1 MANRCSK
8 SDFVS
13 GSVFAEHLEGTRRS
27 SDGPRRPQTSS
38 NSLDGLFGSEPSSHS
53 NPAPDRGRMAVKPW

>member
-27 SDGPRRPQTSS
+27 SSTRTRPSESS
-38 NSLDGLFGSEPSSHS
+38 NSLDGLFGNEPSSHS
-53 NPAPDRGRMAVKPW
+53 NPAPERGRMAIKPW